1 MYVPIIDGWTLFLC
15 LAEIFILIVV
25 PKCWLKKYNNNYD
38 NSIISFIPSFCTS
51 MGVLFSFTAIW
62 WVLSDLGGKQSGK
75 VLFDSKELGG
85 IIEKLAGKFIFSVI
99 GIAASIAWSI
109 WIKHKLSEKENHE
122 SEEKYA
128 KENPHEILWDMRNIL
143 QYRLRASEFHLS
155 TIIERVGGIEK
166 SIGTKVGSQLGN
178 ISEELNRLRK
188 LETHLSTIIERV
200 GGIEKSIGTK
210 VGSQLEHILS
220 GITQEGQTLSGIY
233 TSMTNA
239 EESLGNI
246 SEELKKTLADQIK
259 SMGQTVIDGMDELR
273 QAIGKVLEE
282 RVAFFED
289 QSAEKISAIQEKI
302 FTALD
307 TLKDTT
313 ETNAGELSDA
323 IYNINETLEMLKDSL
338 SAQVDNVQTH
348 LNKDIQAKISAVLDN
363 NTNEIK
369 GIFERLELLRKQSET
384 TLTTTIKAF
393 SASIASFKEAQS
405 ANKGVLD
412 ELEKQIETSSEL
424 QENIQNL
431 YHYFISQE
439 NEIEK
444 MNNHIQS
451 IANMS
456 KQLQNLSDTLSR
468 LPIQQN

>member
-1 MYVPIIDGWTLFLC
+1 MYIPIIDGWSLFFC
-15 LAEIFILIVV
+15 IAEILTLSLV
-25 PKCWLKKYNNNYD
+25 PRCWLKKYNYE

-51 MGVLFSFTAIW
+51 VGVLLSFVTIW
-62 WVLSDLGGKQSGK
+62 WVLSDLGDEQSGK

-99 GIAASIAWSI
+99 GIAFSIVWSI
-109 WIKHKLSEKENHE
+109 RIKRKLSEKENFE
-122 SEEKYA
+122 REERYA
-128 KENPHEILWDMRNIL
+128 QENPHQILWDMRNIL
-143 QYRLRASEFHLS
+143 EYRLRTSESHLS
-155 TIIERVGGIEK
+155 TIIERVDGIEK
-166 SIGTKVGSQLGN
+166 SIGTKVGNQLEHILSG
-178 ISEELNRLRK
+178 SES
-188 LETHLSTIIERV
+188 HLSTIIERV
-200 GGIEKSIGTK
+200 DGIEKSIGTK
-210 VGSQLEHILS
+210 VGNQLEHILS
-220 GITQEGQTLSGIY
+220 GIKQEGQTLTGIY
-233 TSMTNA
+233 TSIANA
-239 EESLGNI
+239 EKSLGNI
-246 SEELKKTLADQIK
+246 SGQLKKTLADQIE
-259 SMGQTVIDGMDELR
+259 SMGQTVIKGMDELR
-273 QAIGKVLEE
+273 QAIGAVLEE

-313 ETNAGELSDA
+313 ESNAGELSYA
-323 IYNINETLEMLKDSL
+323 IYNINQTLEMLKDHL
-338 SAQVDNVQTH
+338 SAQVDSVQTH

-384 TLTTTIKAF
+384 TLATTIKVF
-393 SASIASFKEAQS
+393 SASVASFKEAQG

-412 ELEKQIETSSEL
+412 ELEKQIETTSEL
-424 QENIQNL
+424 QENIQKL
-431 YHYFISQE
+431 YYFLISQE
-439 NEIEK
+439 DEIER
-444 MNNHIQS
+444 MNDHIQS

>member
-1 MYVPIIDGWTLFLC
+1 MYIPIIDGWSLFFC
-15 LAEIFILIVV
+15 IAEILTLSLV
-25 PKCWLKKYNNNYD
+25 PRCWLKKYNYE

-51 MGVLFSFTAIW
+51 VGVLLSFVTIW
-62 WVLSDLGGKQSGK
+62 WVLSDLGDEQSGK

-99 GIAASIAWSI
+99 GIAFSIVWSI
-109 WIKHKLSEKENHE
+109 RIKRKLSEKENFE
-122 SEEKYA
+122 REERYA
-128 KENPHEILWDMRNIL
+128 QENPHQILWDMRNIL
-143 QYRLRASEFHLS
+143 EYRLRTSESHLS
-155 TIIERVGGIEK
+155 TIIERVDGIEK
-166 SIGTKVGSQLGN
+166 SIGTKVGN
-178 ISEELNRLRK
+178 
-188 LETHLSTIIERV
+188 
-200 GGIEKSIGTK
+200 
-210 VGSQLEHILS
+210 QLEHILS
-220 GITQEGQTLSGIY
+220 GIKQEGQTLTGIY
-233 TSMTNA
+233 TSIANA
-239 EESLGNI
+239 EKSLGNI
-246 SEELKKTLADQIK
+246 SGQLKKTLADQIE
-259 SMGQTVIDGMDELR
+259 SMGQTVIKGMDELR
-273 QAIGKVLEE
+273 QAIGAVLEE

-313 ETNAGELSDA
+313 ESNAGELSYA
-323 IYNINETLEMLKDSL
+323 IYNINQTLEMLKDHL
-338 SAQVDNVQTH
+338 SAQVDSVQTH

-384 TLTTTIKAF
+384 TLITTIKAF
-393 SASIASFKEAQS
+393 SASVASFKEAQG

-412 ELEKQIETSSEL
+412 ELEKQIETTSEL
-424 QENIQNL
+424 QENIQKL
-431 YHYFISQE
+431 YYFLISQE
-439 NEIEK
+439 DEIER
-444 MNNHIQS
+444 MNDHIQS

>member
-143 QYRLRASEFHLS
+143 QYRLRASEF
-155 TIIERVGGIEK
+155 
-166 SIGTKVGSQLGN
+166 
-178 ISEELNRLRK
+178 
-188 LETHLSTIIERV
+188 HLSTIIERV